1 MATTVTRTGTATD
14 NALLASLP
22 SAVRDELLRGADV
35 KELGQRAILWEPGE
49 RVARLHFPLSG
60 VMSLV
65 TVMRDGD
72 MVEMATVGREGMVGV
87 QGLLGPD
94 AAMSNVRAFC
104 QVPGECVAVDT
115 AHARDVA
122 QRHAPLRELLD
133 LYVHVILVTTAQEV
147 ACNRLHP
154 LEMRCARWLMTTRD
168 QQGED
173 RFSLTQE
180 FLAEMLGVRRATVTL
195 AAGMLQKAG
204 LIRYR
209 QGIIEILDPDGLHR
223 AACECY
229 DVIRSELDR
238 VAEAR

>member
-35 KELGQRAILWEPGE
+35 KELGQRAILWE
-49 RVARLHFPLSG
+49 
-60 VMSLV
+60 
-65 TVMRDGD
+65 
-72 MVEMATVGREGMVGV
+72 
-87 QGLLGPD
+87 
-94 AAMSNVRAFC
+94 
-104 QVPGECVAVDT
+104 
-115 AHARDVA
+115 
-122 QRHAPLRELLD
+122 
-133 LYVHVILVTTAQEV
+133 
-147 ACNRLHP
+147 
-154 LEMRCARWLMTTRD
+154 
-168 QQGED
+168 QGED